1 MSDAIAAEIKTALQ
15 DAGIE
20 VTSDAI
26 NKVAHRMKN
35 HSCSAEDAVMG
46 ILEAAEAARNAQA
59 QRVQY
64 DGKTPEGY
72 QRKMAHM
79 SMQQLYEL
87 ANTGVPELA
96 DQVSQVRAEILA
108 MTIRQD
114 DATGK
119 TFHKAAALLGDN
131 AQAEAFVEMMGAIQ
145 QFKSDSVGELPAGND
160 FFTKRLQSSF
170 KPLAALGSGK

>member
-1 MSDAIAAEIKTALQ
+1 MNQAIKTEIASALRAADIDVTDESIAAIAQKMRAEQ
-15 DAGIE
+15 
-20 VTSDAI
+20 
-26 NKVAHRMKN
+26 
-35 HSCSAEDAVMG
+35 CSAEDAVVA
-46 ILEAAEAARNAQA
+46 ILEAAETAHA

-64 DGKTPEGY
+64 DGKTPQGY
-72 QRKMAHM
+72 QRKMAQM